1 MVVEEGVAAGGS
13 DGVELMVGK
22 AAAEVTARSGQSVK
36 ELIARIIE
44 TVGSENG
51 FEAAFIEAGIVGYE
65 GDIGGET
72 VGFKGGQDAVFY
84 LVPNVRE
91 KRSIF
96 GVIGAQAMDL
106 LAKPGIVVRIGM
118 NQAIERVHHF
128 PIAHDDDA
136 HGADA
141 AGAAVGGFEIDTN
154 EVGYHNQQKYGILTR
169 TTNSLGGVL
178 WSY

>member
-1 MVVEEGVAAGGS
+1 MIEEGVATGGS

-22 AAAEVTARSGQSVK
+22 AAAEVAAGGGEGVEEAVSGIAESVG
-36 ELIARIIE
+36 IE
-44 TVGSENG
+44 YG
-51 FEAAFIEAGIVGYE
+51 FEAAFIEAGVVGYE

-72 VGFKGGQDAVFY
+72 VGFKGGQNAVFY

-96 GVIGAQAMDL
+96 GVIGAQAVDL

-128 PIAHDDDA
+128 PITHDDNA
-136 HGADA
+136 HRADA
-141 AGAAVGGFEIDTN
+141 AGADVGGFEIDTN

>member
-1 MVVEEGVAAGGS
+1 MIEEGVATGGS

-22 AAAEVTARSGQSVK
+22 AAAEVAAGGSEGVK
-36 ELIARIIE
+36 ESVSGIME
-44 TVGSENG
+44 TVGSENC
-51 FEAAFIEAGIVGYE
+51 FEAAFVKAGIVGYE

-72 VGFKGGQDAVFY
+72 VRFKGCQDVVFH

-96 GVIGAQAMDL
+96 GVVGAQAVDL

-128 PIAHDDDA
+128 PITHDDNA
-136 HGADA
+136 HRADA
-141 AGAAVGGFEIDTN
+141 AGADVGGFEIDTN

>member
-1 MVVEEGVAAGGS
+1 MVVQEGVAAGGG

-22 AAAEVTARSGQSVK
+22 AAAEVAAGGGQGVQ
-36 ELIARIIE
+36 EVVAGIVQ

-51 FEAAFIEAGIVGYE
+51 FEASFVEAGIVGYE
-65 GDIGGET
+65 GDVGGET
-72 VGFKGGQDAVFY
+72 VGLKGGQDAVFH

-141 AGAAVGGFEIDTN
+141 TGAAVGSFEIYDDCVVQNITN
-154 EVGYHNQQKYGILTR
+154 LRISSKLRNGFLKK
-169 TTNSLGGVL
+169 
-178 WSY
+178 

>member
-13 DGVELMVGK
+13 NGVELVVGK
-22 AAAEVTARSGQSVK
+22 AAAEVAAGGGEGVK
-36 ELIARIIE
+36 ESVSGIME
-44 TVGSENG
+44 TVGSENC
-51 FEAAFIEAGIVGYE
+51 FEAAFVKAGIVGYK

-96 GVIGAQAMDL
+96 GIIGAQAVNL
-106 LAKPGIVVRIGM
+106 LAKPGVVVRIRM
-118 NQAIERVHHF
+118 DEAIERVHHF

>member
-1 MVVEEGVAAGGS
+1 MVVEEGIAADGS

-22 AAAEVTARSGQSVK
+22 AAAEVAAGGGEGVEEAVSGIAESVG
-36 ELIARIIE
+36 IE
-44 TVGSENG
+44 YG
-51 FEAAFIEAGIVGYE
+51 FEAAFIEAGVVGYE

-72 VGFKGGQDAVFY
+72 VGFKGGQNAVFY

-96 GVIGAQAMDL
+96 GVIGAQAVDL

-128 PIAHDDDA
+128 PSRTMTMPTEQTLLGLPLAVSKSMTIAW
-136 HGADA
+136 
-141 AGAAVGGFEIDTN
+141 FKTSQI
-154 EVGYHNQQKYGILTR
+154 
-169 TTNSLGGVL
+169 
-178 WSY
+178 